1 MEVCVEANDE
11 TDLGTPAVAA
21 TGAAS
26 RRVAWAGSHAQGRAR
41 TADSASAMDLN
52 EHTGATDMEAST
64 QPVAE
69 ERLVT
74 FTYLGRFFLCR
85 AERLDNQTYKP
96 VVVCRSRADGQP
108 DVELPAD
115 TDNVSYATEAEAL
128 RHAEQQAMRWVH
140 DRTGDG
146 QGRL

>member
-1 MEVCVEANDE
+1 MDAN
-11 TDLGTPAVAA
+11 TPTPAV
-21 TGAAS
+21 
-26 RRVAWAGSHAQGRAR
+26 
-41 TADSASAMDLN
+41 
-52 EHTGATDMEAST
+52 
-64 QPVAE
+64 E
-69 ERLVT
+69 ERFVT

-85 AERLDNQTYKP
+85 AERLDNQTYRP
-96 VVVCRSRADGQP
+96 VVVCRSRVADQP
-108 DVELPAD
+108 DVELPPD

>member
-1 MEVCVEANDE
+1 MESSI
-11 TDLGTPAVAA
+11 P
-21 TGAAS
+21 
-26 RRVAWAGSHAQGRAR
+26 
-41 TADSASAMDLN
+41 
-52 EHTGATDMEAST
+52 
-64 QPVAE
+64 PVVE

-85 AERLDNQTYKP
+85 AERLDNQTYRP
-96 VVVCRSRADGQP
+96 VVVCRGRAADQP
-108 DVELPAD
+108 DVELPPD

-146 QGRL
+146 QGQL